1 MAWAGKKLVF
11 TALVALCSHCKP
23 AGEHVRS
30 ATPQAATPNTASNQP
45 STNMA
50 TGIGPSEASLMSTT
64 ALAPTPG
71 LASKV
76 ITQNDVVQ
84 DLKSTS
90 QAPADKP
97 DSSTAPCVIRI
108 MDIPRD
114 DVRYTYYDQLLR
126 LAIAKTEVAQR
137 PCRIETTEFVSHLRK
152 LRMMQTGQLDVAG
165 NVNSA
170 EWEQGLLA
178 IPVPVHQ
185 GLHGIRLLVIRKG
198 DEARFATIRNLH
210 DLQQLRAGVMRDW
223 QVREVLE
230 ANAIPVQLTD
240 HYDSLYAMLAR
251 QRFDYIPLS
260 LFEVQ
265 QEMTR
270 HSPATLAVEPTLV
283 LNYPSVD
290 YFFVRPERKDLFARI
305 QRGLELAIKD
315 GSRDELFNRFSN
327 FPTILQQ
334 AALPGRTV
342 IVLRNPS
349 QAQSNPALEKQLLNL
364 DELMRRS
371 PH

>member
-1 MAWAGKKLVF
+1 M
-11 TALVALCSHCKP
+11 
-23 AGEHVRS
+23 
-30 ATPQAATPNTASNQP
+30 
-45 STNMA
+45 
-50 TGIGPSEASLMSTT
+50 
-64 ALAPTPG
+64 
-71 LASKV
+71 
-76 ITQNDVVQ
+76 TQNNVVQ
-84 DLKSTS
+84 DLQSTS
-90 QAPADKP
+90 QATTDI
-97 DSSTAPCVIRI
+97 STAPCVIRV

-126 LAIAKTEVAQR
+126 LAIAKTELAEG

-165 NVNSA
+165 NVDSA

-198 DEARFATIRNLH
+198 DEGRFASIHTLH

-240 HYDSLYAMLAR
+240 HYDSLYAMLTR

-265 QEMTR
+265 QELTR
-270 HSPATLAVEPTLV
+270 HSPGTLAVEPTLV

-290 YFFVRPERKDLFARI
+290 YFFVRPERKALFARI

-327 FPTILQQ
+327 FPTIVQQ

-349 QAQSNPALEKQLLNL
+349 QAQSTPALEKQLLNL
-364 DELMRRS
+364 DELMRRQ